1 MSIQD
6 KLSVMGIVYRN
17 MPVAEAAATIKGLG
31 FSGVQISPRF
41 ADCDP
46 ADLKGSGEKI
56 TAAFAEQGV
65 RIVALDAYVN
75 LVNPDRSFLESEIQR
90 FKNTIR
96 NCKYFG
102 TTVVATET
110 GTKGN
115 TTHKGF
121 VAFEAHPDNE
131 TEETW
136 NELKARLQDLL
147 VVAEENGVTILLE
160 GVITNV
166 INTPDRALRMLE
178 EIGSPNLRLVMDVFN
193 YIYMESLGDVP
204 AAMEAAV
211 KKLAPWSAIAHAKD
225 LLLKDGKMVRPGPGL
240 GIMTPA
246 EYGHFLK
253 ALDREAPSLPLVI
266 EHVTL
271 EQVPGAKKFIED
283 SYAS

>member
-1 MSIQD
+1 MSIRD
-6 KLSVMGIVYRN
+6 KLSVMGIVCRN
-17 MPVAEAAATIKGLG
+17 MPAAEAAATIRGLG
-31 FSGVQISPRF
+31 FRGVQISPRF

-56 TAAFAEQGV
+56 AAAFAEQDI

-75 LVNPDRSFLESEIQR
+75 LVNPERGVLASEMER

-96 NCKYFG
+96 NCRHFG
-102 TTVVATET
+102 TDLVATET

-121 VAFEAHPDNE
+121 VAFDSHPDNE

-136 NELKARLQDLL
+136 NELKARLRELL
-147 VVAEENGVTILLE
+147 LVAEENGVTILLE

-166 INTPDRALRMLE
+166 VNTPDRALRMIE

-193 YIYMESLGDVP
+193 YIYQESLGDIP
-204 AAMEAAV
+204 AAMESV
-211 KKLAPWSAIAHAKD
+211 VRKLAPWSAIAHAKD
-225 LLLKDGKMVRPGPGL
+225 LLLKDGRMVRPGPGL
-240 GIMTPA
+240 GIMTSA

-253 ALDREAPSLPLVI
+253 VLDREAPDLPLVV

-271 EQVPGAKKFIED
+271 EQVPAAKKFIED
-283 SYAS
+283 SCAG